1 MTIDVP
7 IGTFKGVARTPD
19 PRRREELL
27 SAVVS
32 YLEAHGVNDLSL
44 APLAEAIGTSK
55 RMLLYYFGDRGEL
68 LAQALEA
75 ARPKAG
81 DIFGGVESPDQ
92 LVAASLK
99 LWHAISRGGQRRS
112 VRMLLQVLSLA
123 STDTETYGAHARTA
137 VDVMLAPITT
147 AFNSAGFTPED
158 AASRATLVVSG
169 LRGLCQ
175 DLLVTKDRDRV
186 DAAARLL
193 IEGAVQCGSDQAVS
207 RLSG

>member
-1 MTIDVP
+1 
-7 IGTFKGVARTPD
+7 VARTPD

-27 SAVVS
+27 SAVVG
-32 YLEAHGVNDLSL
+32 YLETHGVNDLSL

-81 DIFGGVESPDQ
+81 EIFRDVETVDD
-92 LVAASLK
+92 LAEAART
-99 LWHAISRGGQRRS
+99 LWTALTRGAQRRS
-112 VRMLLQVLSLA
+112 VQMLLQVLSLA

-137 VDVMLAPITT
+137 VEVMLTPIST
-147 AFNSAGFTPED
+147 AFISVGFTPED
-158 AASRATLVVSG
+158 AAGRATLLVSG

-175 DLLVTKDRDRV
+175 DLLVTKDCDRV
-186 DAAARLL
+186 DLAARQL
-193 IEGAVQCGSDQAVS
+193 IEAAVQCE
-207 RLSG
+207 SGQIEAHDIRRTAG